1 MKLNTNISTLK
12 LALLLFTSAIL
23 FAATLAF
30 LGSLLSEE
38 KIIENEWIGN
48 EIIETEE
55 VDKTIWLSSYEE
67 ALALA
72 KKENKPIFID
82 FTGWTCTN
90 CRWMEENIFS
100 SQEVQ
105 NKFKQIITVRLYTD
119 KRSEPEKSNK
129 RFEEERFN
137 SIELPLYVLL
147 SPNEDIIARITF
159 TRDLYEFLNF
169 LEKGTDYSS
178 S

>member
-1 MKLNTNISTLK
+1 MKFNSNISTVK

-38 KIIENEWIGN
+38 ELIENEIIENEA
-48 EIIETEE
+48 

-90 CRWMEENIFS
+90 CRWMEANIFS
-100 SQEVQ
+100 SPEVR
-105 NKFKQIITVRLYTD
+105 NKFEQIITVRLYTD
-119 KRSEPEKSNK
+119 RRTEPEKSNK
-129 RFEEERFN
+129 RFEEERFK

-147 SPNEDIIARITF
+147 TPNEEIIARTAF
-159 TRDLYEFLNF
+159 TRDLQEFLDF
-169 LEKGTDYSS
+169 LDKGTNSL
-178 S
+178 